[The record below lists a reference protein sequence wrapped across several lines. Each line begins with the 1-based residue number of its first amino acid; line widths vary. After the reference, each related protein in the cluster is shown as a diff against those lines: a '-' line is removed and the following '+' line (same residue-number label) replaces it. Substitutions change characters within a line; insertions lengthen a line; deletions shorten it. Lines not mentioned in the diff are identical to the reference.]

1 MRDGENNLEDIRSL
15 EKIGINDKGYSDAI
29 RYYSLLKERMIK
41 QIIENT
47 KQSAEIKNFAHK
59 LNQDLSRDLFN
70 KINSKEKNE
79 SGEKKRVEEL
89 MKYVD
94 GLVEQTLVGS
104 PANVQDKLK
113 TIVTDIQEK
122 KVRKNTKDLNRLY
135 LNRIKSQQKNILNS
149 VNIKSFLPPEM
160 AKFSKGATTD
170 ITNQVSSYFT
180 RALVKRLWNEQIFNG
195 LDIHRE
201 SYINS
206 LSGFYKED
214 ADYNLYL
221 KFFEKV
227 GSKLKVYHTGGET
240 VSINSGK
247 KVQTELDILVTK
259 INNLQEALQR
269 NETFKE
275 RLLTLSNEDIADIQK
290 HLLNQINW
298 FGTQT
303 KSWSLDTGFKSYGIG
318 QRSALYSDFTLES
331 GVARNNGKPVSQL
344 QSIQYLARVRNIMLA
359 LGPANAIFSTG
370 EGRMWTA
377 DFISKFRELNYYL
390 AFNKHSDK
398 LTSYVILK
406 RMYST
411 GFRR

>member
-1 MRDGENNLEDIRSL
+1 MKDGENNLEDIRSL
-15 EKIGINDKGYSDAI
+15 EKIGINDKGYSDAV
-29 RYYSLLKERMIK
+29 RHYSLLKERMIK

-47 KQSAEIKNFAHK
+47 KQSAEIKNFAYK

-79 SGEKKRVEEL
+79 SGEKKRAGEL

-149 VNIKSFLPPEM
+149 VNIKSFLPPNME
-160 AKFSKGATTD
+160 KFSNGATTD

-180 RALVKRLWNEQIFNG
+180 RALVKRLWNEQMFSG

-240 VSINSGK
+240 VSISSGK

-275 RLLTLSNEDIADIQK
+275 RLLTLRNEDIADLQK

-318 QRSALYSDFTLES
+318 QRSALYSDFTSES

-411 GFRR
+411 GFRH